1 MAESVLDVRALP
13 KDVAYKQLSAHV
25 AAVLDGINDSIA
37 AMATMSC
44 LLYHGF
50 GYLWVGF
57 YRVVES
63 NTLLR
68 VGPYQGSLGCMEIR
82 FGAGVCGMAAVARR
96 TVIVPDVTTFPGHI
110 SCDARSRS
118 EIVVP
123 VFDTQ
128 RNLLAVL
135 DIDSELP
142 NAFDDVDR
150 RWLEQLVAYFGRSQ
164 PLKRGEAQ

>member
-1 MAESVLDVRALP
+1 MSESVLDVRALP
-13 KDVAYKQLSAHV
+13 KDAAYEQLNAHV
-25 AAVLDGINDSIA
+25 AAVLDGIKDPIA
-37 AMATMSC
+37 VMATMSC

-57 YRVVES
+57 YRLVES

-68 VGPYQGSLGCMEIR
+68 IGPYQGSLGCMEIR
-82 FGAGVCGMAAVARR
+82 FGAGVCGMAAASGR
-96 TVIVPDVTTFPGHI
+96 TVIVPDVSTFPGHI

-123 VFDTQ
+123 VFDNQ

-142 NAFDDVDR
+142 DAFDDVDR
-150 RWLEQLVAYFGRSQ
+150 RWLEKLVAYFGGSQ
-164 PLKRGEAQ
+164 PLKRGDAQ

>member
-1 MAESVLDVRALP
+1 MAESVLDVRTLP
-13 KDVAYKQLSAHV
+13 KDAAYKQLNTHI
-25 AAVLDGINDSIA
+25 AAVLDGIDDPIA

-63 NTLLR
+63 NSLLR

-82 FGAGVCGMAAVARR
+82 FGAGVCGIAAAAGR

-123 VFDTQ
+123 VFDHE

-150 RWLEQLVAYFGRSQ
+150 RWLEQMVARFGRSHQ
-164 PLKRGEAQ
+164 LERVDAQ